1 MIVKKLLYKRFFIL
15 VFLVLAIAGCP
26 GIYQPGDTV
35 YPAAIDP
42 GDSAAIRAILDSNGL
57 KNISVR
63 RVIPQYS
70 KDRIYQVNL
79 DSLQLNSISI
89 TKDFEKL
96 DSLTTINLSQ
106 NKLSTISVPE
116 NLQFI
121 LGNRLS
127 VDISHN
133 SFTSFPLAIFKIKR
147 IFYFDISNNG
157 ITNIPQEVIN
167 STNTQFVFY
176 YNKLCNVSDTVAK
189 WLDST
194 NTNWRN
200 VQTCP

>member
-1 MIVKKLLYKRFFIL
+1 MNKYGSSWKKAIV
-15 VFLVLAIAGCP
+15 LVLTTATMIGCP
-26 GIYQPGDTV
+26 GVNGPGDIN
-35 YPAAIDP
+35 YPAPIDS

-57 KNISVR
+57 QIVSVR
-63 RVIPQYS
+63 KVIPQYS
-70 KDRIYQVNL
+70 KNRIYQVNL

-106 NKLSTISVPE
+106 NKLITISVPE
-116 NLQFI
+116 SLQFI
-121 LGNRLS
+121 LGDRLS
-127 VDISHN
+127 IDISNN
-133 SFTSFPLAIFKIKR
+133 SFPSFPLAIFKIKR
-147 IFYFDISNNG
+147 IFYFDISHNE
-157 ITNIPQEVIN
+157 ISSIPQEVMN

-176 YNKLCNVSDTVAK
+176 YNKLCNVSNTVAR

-194 NTNWRN
+194 NTNWQN